1 MPQYSFLCRAC
12 NKQFSKT
19 LTISEYEKSGILC
32 PHCNSKDV
40 QQQWATFYAVTSKKS

>member
-19 LTISEYEKSGILC
+19 LTISEYEESGIVC
-32 PHCNSKDV
+32 PHCHNKDV
-40 QQQWATFYAVTSKKS
+40 EQLWAAFYVVTSKKS